1 MEIKIEEKVLKYLKK
16 LQKGDFKSAIKIQSF
31 IYNNLLNAKNPTM
44 LPNCKD
50 VENAKDDRWRWRIG
64 QYRIIGVIEK
74 ENKIKILL
82 IIEIDKKATQHIKKV
97 NNEN

>member
-82 IIEIDKKATQHIKKV
+82 IIEIDKKSDTTYKKGK
-97 NNEN
+97 